1 MANLLTDM
9 PLSSLILLALECW
22 NELILLIL
30 AFSMLIV
37 IKRDRTDELIAQ
49 VEIPLTK
56 ELVTFFLAVFV
67 YNLFD
72 VACTLFGDTSLPCSN
87 IVMKTGVFGYYAVGG
102 FQTVFLLQV
111 VKNHIAEKF
120 GQKKLSKGIFAVQ
133 LLNAVNFFLLAITPF
148 TQALYYIDESNSY
161 KRSWGYNVWQG
172 VTIASFMFI
181 GFIVLIDWQR
191 IGDFL
196 KGIIVTA
203 VILPMTAF
211 IGSLFLRDG
220 NLNNV
225 MVVFT
230 VLIMFVLYEKNKTS
244 VTVRNVYELQKAQ
257 IQLAQSKNDTL
268 MAQIQPHFINNS
280 LMAIRAQC
288 IDYPSVYES
297 MTDFSRYLRSH
308 FEVMGTNRF
317 ISFEQEM
324 ENIEAYISLEKRNY
338 GDNLRIVYDIDFDDF
353 MIPALSVQPL
363 VENAIRHGVGTYDE
377 GGTVTIS
384 VHKCNDNIVIEV
396 TDDGSGKSS
405 LTDKQSARKGIGIDN
420 VRSRL
425 SSMIGG
431 TLEIVKNE
439 NGTTARVT
447 ISGKGGNVNDNSDNR

>member
-1 MANLLTDM
+1 
-9 PLSSLILLALECW
+9 
-22 NELILLIL
+22 
-30 AFSMLIV
+30 
-37 IKRDRTDELIAQ
+37 
-49 VEIPLTK
+49 
-56 ELVTFFLAVFV
+56 
-67 YNLFD
+67 
-72 VACTLFGDTSLPCSN
+72 
-87 IVMKTGVFGYYAVGG
+87 
-102 FQTVFLLQV
+102 
-111 VKNHIAEKF
+111 
-120 GQKKLSKGIFAVQ
+120 
-133 LLNAVNFFLLAITPF
+133 
-148 TQALYYIDESNSY
+148 
-161 KRSWGYNVWQG
+161 
-172 VTIASFMFI
+172 
-181 GFIVLIDWQR
+181 
-191 IGDFL
+191 
-196 KGIIVTA
+196 
-203 VILPMTAF
+203 
-211 IGSLFLRDG
+211 
-220 NLNNV
+220 
-225 MVVFT
+225 
-230 VLIMFVLYEKNKTS
+230 
-244 VTVRNVYELQKAQ
+244 
-257 IQLAQSKNDTL
+257 
-268 MAQIQPHFINNS
+268 
-280 LMAIRAQC
+280 
-288 IDYPSVYES
+288 